1 MAGCAGPTAGRWRAG
16 GELAQNAAMIPRTD
30 APTIALAAYSARS
43 LAACA
48 RASGFRAIA
57 LDLFG
62 DQDTLALADAWYAIG
77 GDGLAIDADRLL
89 AALHRLRARG
99 VLGWVA
105 GSGFEAHGELL
116 QAASAV
122 LPLIGNGAELVRRV
136 RTPATFFAVLAELG
150 ITHPPSQTAPPAW
163 LSGWLLKDAH
173 ACGGWHIER
182 LAQRVGAP
190 VRPGPGLHYQRELR
204 GEAYSVLFL
213 ADGREACVLGI
224 ARQIVRALG
233 RRPFVYRGG
242 VGPVA
247 LPQSVEQA
255 VQRAVSLLAGAFALR
270 GLNGIDFIVDG
281 EGGMQVLELN
291 PRPTAA
297 VSLFH
302 DAVEGGLLRAHV
314 EASAGRLV
322 RPGACGSPVRGFETV
337 FARQPG
343 RVGAALGRAL
353 LDRAWVCDVP
363 PAGRRHARGD
373 PVCTVLAQGPSAE
386 AVLRALDSR
395 RCALLEALDTGVLC
409 TIGADT
415 LEGDAQ

>member
-1 MAGCAGPTAGRWRAG
+1 MAGCADPTAGRWRAG

-89 AALHRLRARG
+89 AALHLLRARG

-122 LPLIGNGAELVRRV
+122 LPLIGNGAELVRHV
-136 RTPATFFAVLAELG
+136 RTPVTFFAVLAELG
-150 ITHPPSQTAPPAW
+150 IAHPPSQTAPPAR

-182 LAQRVGAP
+182 LAQRAGAP

-204 GEAYSVLFL
+204 GEAYSALFL

-224 ARQIVRALG
+224 ARLSGLANLH
-233 RRPFVYRGG
+233 PFVAETHQGKDDRH
-242 VGPVA
+242 
-247 LPQSVEQA
+247 
-255 VQRAVSLLAGAFALR
+255 
-270 GLNGIDFIVDG
+270 
-281 EGGMQVLELN
+281 QVLIAK
-291 PRPTAA
+291 PVR
-297 VSLFH
+297 V
-302 DAVEGGLLRAHV
+302 LRKSMR
-314 EASAGRLV
+314 ESAGRAEVCRHFILH
-322 RPGACGSPVRGFETV
+322 SRGM
-337 FARQPG
+337 
-343 RVGAALGRAL
+343 
-353 LDRAWVCDVP
+353 
-363 PAGRRHARGD
+363 
-373 PVCTVLAQGPSAE
+373 
-386 AVLRALDSR
+386 
-395 RCALLEALDTGVLC
+395 
-409 TIGADT
+409 I
-415 LEGDAQ
+415 